1 MNVLLL
7 IPSKYELELCPSVKR
22 YERYNAFLYRFFF
35 SGEIS
40 VLVGITGIGKLN
52 VARFLDEL
60 DAKTKSQVDMFFSIG
75 TCGVRGNATNVN
87 IGDCYVSDEIIYDNL
102 AYKIDLKIINEFLL
116 SKGNVHIGKSFTA
129 DNYLTEI
136 DNTTPS
142 FFSVDMEGFH
152 IYQYCQLI
160 KKRFL
165 NIRIISDFCNLSEHI
180 DQISVQENLVKRY
193 QLLIFETIKFFKEIQ
208 L

>member
-1 MNVLLL
+1 MNALLL

-22 YERYNAFLYRFFF
+22 YERYNEFLYRFFF

-52 VARFLDEL
+52 VAKFFDEL
-60 DAKTKSQVDMFFSIG
+60 DAKAKSQVDMFFSIG
-75 TCGVRGNATNVN
+75 TCGLTGNIQNVN
-87 IGDCYVSDEIIYDNL
+87 IGDSYVSNEITYEKL
-102 AYKIDLKIINEFLL
+102 TYKIDLKIINEFLL
-116 SKGNVHIGKSFTA
+116 SKRNVHIGKSLTT

-136 DNTTPS
+136 DNASPS

-160 KKRFL
+160 KKWFL
-165 NIRIISDFCNLSEHI
+165 NIRIISDFCNPSEHI
-180 DQISVQENLVKRY
+180 NQISIKEHLVKRY
-193 QLLIFETIKFFKEIQ
+193 KLLIFETIKFLKEIQ